1 MVVATENGATAH
13 TAHAARAEQ
22 FRAVSELG
30 LRALSGASPSE
41 VMQAAVQ
48 QIASLLDM
56 QYAKLLKWQPDDGV
70 LLLQAG
76 CGWKPDYI
84 PGETVVAAAEDS
96 QAGYALT
103 TNDPVIVEN
112 MSREGRFRASPL
124 LQDHGIVSGVSV
136 IIPGSE
142 RPYGVLSV
150 HSGRRRT
157 IDDNEIQFIQAV
169 ANVLATALERS
180 RADEAQKAAFSMVR
194 ASEERFRAVV
204 QNAMDMV
211 SIVGADGT
219 ILYDSPPVRRTLG
232 YEPEDRVGRN
242 AVEYVHPDDIAL
254 VGSRLAEVTAAPGA
268 QVSLQIRVRHR
279 DGNWR
284 TVEAAAT
291 NMLHNEALQGI
302 VVNWHDVTD
311 RVRIQ
316 QEVENLNTDLEERVR
331 RRTAQLEATN
341 KELEAFA
348 YSVSHD
354 LRAPLR
360 AMDGFARILLAEAGD
375 EFSETAQRYLR
386 RIRHNA
392 QQMDELIQDL
402 LAFSRLNRQELRKKQ
417 VQPGN
422 LVAEALEDLENE
434 RHDRTVE
441 IAVGDLPAVQA
452 DPALLRAVFTNLLS
466 NALKYTRSR
475 DTARIEVGATGQ
487 NGNGDANPPVFYVRD
502 NGVGFDMKYVDKLFG
517 VFQRL
522 HRAEEYEGNGVGL
535 ATVQRIVRRHGG
547 RVWAEGAE
555 DKGATIYFT
564 LEE

>member
-1 MVVATENGATAH
+1 MVVAAENGAASN

-22 FRAVSELG
+22 FTAVSELA
-30 LRALSGASPSE
+30 LMALSGAHPSE
-41 VMQAAVQ
+41 VMQVAVQ
-48 QIASLLDM
+48 QVASLLDM
-56 QYAKLLKWQPDDGV
+56 DYAKLLEWRPDDGA

-76 CGWKPDYI
+76 CGWKLEYI
-84 PGETVVAAAEDS
+84 PGETVVSAAEDS

-103 TNDPVIVEN
+103 TDDPVIVEN
-112 MSREGRFRASPL
+112 LSQESRFSSSLILR
-124 LQDHGIVSGVSV
+124 DHSIVSGVSV

-150 HSGRRRT
+150 HSAARRT
-157 IDDNEIQFIQAV
+157 FDDHEIQFMQAV
-169 ANVLATALERS
+169 ANVLATAIERS
-180 RADEAQKAAFSMVR
+180 QADQKIK

-211 SIVGADGT
+211 SIVSADGT
-219 ILYDSPPVRRTLG
+219 IVYDSPPVRRTLG
-232 YEPEDRVGRN
+232 YEPEDRLGHN
-242 AVEYVHPDDIAL
+242 AVEYVHPDDVAL
-254 VGSRLAEVTAAPGA
+254 VGTRLVEVTAEPGA

-279 DGNWR
+279 DGSWR

-311 RVRIQ
+311 RVSIQ
-316 QEVENLNTDLEERVR
+316 QEVEALNTELEERVR

-360 AMDGFARILLAEAGD
+360 AMDGFARILLAEGGD
-375 EFSETAQRYLR
+375 EYSERAQRYLR

-392 QQMDELIQDL
+392 QQMDELIHDL
-402 LAFSRLNRQELRKKQ
+402 LAFSRLNRQELRKKE
-417 VQPGN
+417 VQPEY
-422 LVAEALEDLENE
+422 LVAEALEDLEAE
-434 RHDRTVE
+434 RQDRTVE
-441 IAVGDLPAVQA
+441 IAVGELPPVQA
-452 DPALLRAVFTNLLS
+452 DPALLRAVFSNLLS
-466 NALKYTRSR
+466 NALKYTRTR
-475 DTARIEVGATGQ
+475 DTARIEVGAMGQ
-487 NGNGDANPPVFYVRD
+487 NGHGEADSPIFYVRD

-522 HRAEEYEGNGVGL
+522 HRAEEYEGTGVGL

-547 RVWAEGAE
+547 RVWAEGTE
-555 DKGATIYFT
+555 SKGATFYFT
-564 LEE
+564 LEEQGQHG